1 MWQAT
6 GGPAW
11 AAPTVGT
18 PPLSTRPWLS
28 PSRDGSMAT
37 TRQRDI
43 SDAAQEAHKSVA
55 AAKREVKHVGKELQD
70 AVVVLNDTLI
80 KALSVAERENSTVYL
95 QRIPPNPDLP
105 KILPAAIVKPILLP
119 GLADAQNESL
129 FTSVI
134 PDSR

>member
-1 MWQAT
+1 M
-6 GGPAW
+6 
-11 AAPTVGT
+11 
-18 PPLSTRPWLS
+18 
-28 PSRDGSMAT
+28 
-37 TRQRDI
+37 
-43 SDAAQEAHKSVA
+43 A

-70 AVVVLNDTLI
+70 AVVLLNDTLI

-119 GLADAQNESL
+119 GLAGAQNESL